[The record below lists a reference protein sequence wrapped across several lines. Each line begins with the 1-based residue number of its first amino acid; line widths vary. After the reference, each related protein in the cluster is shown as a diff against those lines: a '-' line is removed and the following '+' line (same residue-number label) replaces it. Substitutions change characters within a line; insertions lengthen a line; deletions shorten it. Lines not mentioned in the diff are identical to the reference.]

1 MVGGCDV
8 FATPTPTRKDRML
21 SLRYALVSFAC
32 YFVVMALYGRVY
44 FRPRLYLVLLGEGA
58 FMDHYIDKL
67 PHMRDRDDERQ
78 AMVAF
83 LHDKRRSFLR
93 GAVLFVL
100 IATIA
105 YLLLLAMGTTA

>member
-1 MVGGCDV
+1 
-8 FATPTPTRKDRML
+8 ML
-21 SLRYALVSFAC
+21 SLRYALVSFVC
-32 YFVVMALYGRVY
+32 YFVVMALYCRVY